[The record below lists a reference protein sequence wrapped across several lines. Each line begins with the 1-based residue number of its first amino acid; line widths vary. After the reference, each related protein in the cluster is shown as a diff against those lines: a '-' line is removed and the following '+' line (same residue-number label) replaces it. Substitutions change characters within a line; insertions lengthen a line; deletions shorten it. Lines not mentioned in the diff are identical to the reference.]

1 MIITENCQMNREEVF
16 VLSNGKE
23 SISIWE
29 GDEVSLLLTDES
41 KYQGCVGWSIE
52 PLYLTLGEKKE
63 GITNNYNFAW
73 RNIREIDILKYSLKR
88 PDDQKQ
94 GDKAKFDNNR
104 KEV

>member
-29 GDEVSLLLTDES
+29 GDEVSLLLTDKS
-41 KYQGCVGWSIE
+41 KYQGCVGWSID
-52 PLYLTLGEKKE
+52 PLYLTLSEKKE
-63 GITNNYNFAW
+63 NIANYYNFAW
-73 RNIREIDILKYSLKR
+73 RNIREIDILAYSLKR
-88 PDDQKQ
+88 PDEPKQ
-94 GDKAKFDNNR
+94 GDKAKSDNKR